1 MAALLLA
8 SKCTAL
14 ETASEQQEE
23 DDILDL
29 DYITYET
36 MDVFMFQTFFDK
48 LSSDFIPGLLAG
60 ISKLSIKEISGSQPL
75 LDHDLVINYDLED
88 IHVVSASLD
97 PTPPLLTIND
107 GSVTFAV
114 QNLNVNVTAD
124 YSYIS
129 EPPIFADIGEAS
141 FLFANTTFSVD
152 VTSEIEP
159 LTMGISNMKID
170 SLAEPF
176 CSLDG
181 ISDFS

>member
-1 MAALLLA
+1 
-8 SKCTAL
+8 
-14 ETASEQQEE
+14 
-23 DDILDL
+23 
-29 DYITYET
+29 
-36 MDVFMFQTFFDK
+36 MFQTFFDK
-48 LSSDFIPGLLAG
+48 LSSDFLPGLLAG

-75 LDHDLVINYDLED
+75 LDHDLVINYELED
-88 IHVVSASLD
+88 IHVDSASID
-97 PTPPLLTIND
+97 PTPPILTIND

-152 VTSEIEP
+152 VTSDIEP